1 MTDTKARP
9 PLGSERIPSLEE
21 MGVKPEECGV
31 GHPHIDARIL
41 DACRLIV
48 QRIEEDAERFQI
60 AFENLEGER
69 ARRGRLSRASEE
81 WRAILDRPWA
91 EIRALLLEE
100 SDEGQRLRSSHPFP
114 RSHQSRGEPRNR
126 RPTSAPVVS
135 TGLETATP
143 AIARTHGA
151 TPRRQTLTVVTRD
164 QLEHALRAV
173 KTVTGRVRVRHHR
186 QPSHPGAIPERSRGT
201 PRLPGDRHLRPRQAG
216 GFRLY
221 PRGMRRTHRLP
232 ANARLLH

>member
-21 MGVKPEECGV
+21 MGVKPEECGI

-48 QRIEEDAERFQI
+48 QRIDEDAERFQI

-100 SDEGQRLRSSHPFP
+100 SDEGQRLRSSHPF
-114 RSHQSRGEPRNR
+114 RGLINQGESHE
-126 RPTSAPVVS
+126 
-135 TGLETATP
+135 
-143 AIARTHGA
+143 IA
-151 TPRRQTLTVVTRD
+151 
-164 QLEHALRAV
+164 
-173 KTVTGRVRVRHHR
+173 GRHPPPWSPPGWKPPPP
-186 QPSHPGAIPERSRGT
+186 PSPE
-201 PRLPGDRHLRPRQAG
+201 L
-216 GFRLY
+216 
-221 PRGMRRTHRLP
+221 M
-232 ANARLLH
+232 ARLLADKP